1 MSDFSK
7 HNQNQNQNSKKF
19 LRTQASD
26 KEFSGLETSIH
37 DQFEAH
43 PRIIVDALNKSSQ
56 AEDLSSALLLHAAT
70 YYKNKIDMI
79 TGSGDKALSKIT
91 GTKSSELNSSVNTPS
106 VHQLLDIRFTEAKRI
121 SEPID
126 WISKQEQRSNQ
137 KYPPHYFRWK
147 MTGGPLIL
155 SVRAVTNMIE
165 FFVVPEKEV
174 PHITM
179 SEFGS
184 RFRGRFLLSSTNNG
198 LVWTHNKEK
207 LTVESSCTFVERL
220 VDEVLEAGILRLREN
235 PTRNP
240 YFAGPTNASASV
252 LDLLDFKG
260 PSEKRLEE
268 EKNNLLFKLLNQ
280 QEELKNQLARD
291 LHDSVIADLMMLKRY
306 LSGDRKLS
314 TEETIDIV
322 DEIMLQLRD
331 IVNEYSP
338 RQLQEWG
345 LKVGIE
351 DLLDRI
357 TRRTGIETIMDFEGE
372 LPRYPDLVTL
382 HVFRVI
388 QESLNNVE
396 KHAGASK
403 IEVTI
408 RASKHGRSIFII
420 KDNGTGFDTKAVRLE
435 ADGSHSMG
443 LEGMRERVELMRC
456 FYPCSI
462 NISSNNKSDNNTGTT
477 ITLTLESQEKM
488 K

>member
-1 MSDFSK
+1 MSDLPN
-7 HNQNQNQNSKKF
+7 HNPSKKHF

-26 KEFSGLETSIH
+26 KEFSGQETGIH
-37 DQFEAH
+37 DQFESQ
-43 PRIIVDALNKSSQ
+43 PRIIIEALNKSSQ
-56 AEDLSSALLLHAAT
+56 AEDLSSLLLLHAAS
-70 YYKNKIDMI
+70 YYKNKLEML
-79 TGSGDKALSKIT
+79 GGNAEKNSAGQSGTSNSVIN
-91 GTKSSELNSSVNTPS
+91 GSSV
-106 VHQLLDIRFTEAKRI
+106 QARLDIRFTEAKRI
-121 SEPID
+121 SEPVD
-126 WISKQEQRSNQ
+126 WISRQEQRSRQ

-155 SVRAVTNMIE
+155 SARAVTNMIE
-165 FFVVPEKEV
+165 FFVVPDKEV

-184 RFRGRFLLSSTNNG
+184 RFRGRFLLSSTASSM
-198 LVWTHNKEK
+198 VWTYNKEK
-207 LTVESSCTFVERL
+207 LTVDSICKFVERL
-220 VDEVLEAGILRLREN
+220 VDEVLEAGMLSLRES
-235 PTRNP
+235 PMRNS
-240 YFAGPTNASASV
+240 YE
-252 LDLLDFKG
+252 LLDFKG

-314 TEETIDIV
+314 TEETIDII

-357 TRRTGIETIMDFEGE
+357 ERRTGIETTMDFQGE

-396 KHAGASK
+396 KHAGASRVS
-403 IEVTI
+403 VTI
-408 RASKHGRSIFII
+408 RATKHGSSVFTI
-420 KDNGTGFDTKAVRLE
+420 KDNGTGFDTKNVRLE

-462 NISSNNKSDNNTGTT
+462 DISSEKDTGTT
-477 ITLTLESQEKM
+477 VTLTLESQEKM